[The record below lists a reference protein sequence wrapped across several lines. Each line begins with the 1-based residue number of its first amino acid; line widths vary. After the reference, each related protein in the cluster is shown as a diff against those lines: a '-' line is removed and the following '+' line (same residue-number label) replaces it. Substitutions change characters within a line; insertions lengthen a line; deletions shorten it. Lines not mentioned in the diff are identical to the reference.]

1 MDALFDAVKF
11 GDLERVTLL
20 VEQGIDQNQKIAGGI
35 MEGAVFF
42 AAQSNH
48 LNVLRYLVEQGTSM
62 EWTSAMGW
70 TPLHIASALGL
81 VEVTQYLLEQ
91 GANRDKTD
99 VFGDT
104 PLHNAADGAQL
115 ETAKLLMLY
124 GADLNAKNIRGLLP
138 IDMTDSEEVKQ
149 AIRDET
155 RRRMDEA
162 PGKRAF
168 EQDRQPN
175 ATAASASAQSEEE
188 AEEEVKD
195 EQSKKRPRHE
205 EGDEAKAEQNKV
217 TDEDEDSEPSDG
229 EDDCKD

>member
-162 PGKRAF
+162 PGKRAI
-168 EQDRQPN
+168 EQDHHPIAA
-175 ATAASASAQSEEE
+175 ATSASAQQQQE
-188 AEEEVKD
+188 EEEV
-195 EQSKKRPRHE
+195 EVEGSNKRPRLG
-205 EGDEAKAEQNKV
+205 EGAETEQGKV
-217 TDEDEDSEPSDG
+217 ADEDQDSEPSDE
-229 EDDCKD
+229 EDD